1 MELKKKI
8 NFSNNGFCIIKQKF
22 FSKIE
27 INRIEEILDKLAES
41 QNPNIEINKTVMG
54 GKSLVLLNFIDENLE
69 LKNYINKIFA
79 DKEIISIIKNN
90 IGDNFKIKD
99 IGYRVSYPGDTGLHL
114 HQDADGENG
123 LVLNLGGNESHNGK
137 TCFVKSSHQF
147 TNLKNLIKKDSI
159 SYRLIKISKFF
170 LDFVD
175 CSSGSI
181 LMFDNKVWHGRFP
194 NQTNVPAKALLFG
207 IYREGSTIS
216 FQPNKN
222 LFKTSMNKL
231 DLKTYE
237 LDRFRCLNDNLV
249 ESVGID
255 SYYIIPNNNKKNNNN
270 FLIKKKSLK
279 TIIYIFL
286 IQFIYFFKRA

>member
-1 MELKKKI
+1 MEIKKKNFI
-8 NFSNNGFCIIKQKF
+8 NDGYCIIKKNF
-22 FSKIE
+22 FSTVE
-27 INRIEEILDKLAES
+27 INKIEEILDKLIES
-41 QNPNIEINKTVMG
+41 KNPNLEINKNVMG

-69 LKNYINKIFA
+69 LKKYINKIFA
-79 DKEIISIIKNN
+79 NKEIISIIKNN
-90 IGDNFKIKD
+90 IGGDFKIKE
-99 IGYRVSYPGDTGLHL
+99 IGYRISYSGDEGLHL

-123 LVLNLGGNESHNGK
+123 LVLNLGENESHNGK
-137 TCFVKSSHQF
+137 TCFIKSSHQF
-147 TNLKNLIKKDSI
+147 STIKKLINRDSI
-159 SYRLIKISKFF
+159 SHKLIKISKFF
-170 LDFVD
+170 LDFID

-194 NQTNVPAKALLFG
+194 NQTNTPSKALLFG
-207 IYREGSTIS
+207 IYKEGSTIS
-216 FQPNKN
+216 FQQNKN

-231 DLKTYE
+231 DLKNYE

-255 SYYIIPNNNKKNNNN
+255 SYYIIPNNNKKNNNS

>member
-1 MELKKKI
+1 MEIKKKNFI
-8 NFSNNGFCIIKQKF
+8 NDGYCTIKKNF
-22 FSKIE
+22 FSTVE
-27 INRIEEILDKLAES
+27 INKIEEILDKLIES
-41 QNPNIEINKTVMG
+41 KNPNLEINKNVMG

-69 LKNYINKIFA
+69 LKKYINKIFA
-79 DKEIISIIKNN
+79 NKEIISIIKNN
-90 IGDNFKIKD
+90 IGGNFKIKE
-99 IGYRVSYPGDTGLHL
+99 IGYRKSYPGDEGLHL

-123 LVLNLGGNESHNGK
+123 LVLNLGENESHNGK
-137 TCFVKSSHQF
+137 TCFIKSSHQF
-147 TNLKNLIKKDSI
+147 STIKKLINRDSI
-159 SYRLIKISKFF
+159 SYKLIKISKFF
-170 LDFVD
+170 LDFID
-175 CSSGSI
+175 CSPGSI

-194 NQTNVPAKALLFG
+194 NQTNIPSKALLFG
-207 IYREGSTIS
+207 IYREGSTIN

-231 DLKTYE
+231 DLKNYE

>member
-1 MELKKKI
+1 MKIENKK
-8 NFSNNGFCIIKQKF
+8 NFSNDGFCIIKKNF

-27 INRIEEILDKLAES
+27 INKIEEILDKLVES
-41 QNPNIEINKTVMG
+41 QNPNIEINKKVMG

-90 IGDNFKIKD
+90 IGENFKIKE
-99 IGYRVSYPGDTGLHL
+99 IGYRVSYPGDEGLHL

-123 LVLNLGGNESHNGK
+123 LVLNLGGNESYNGK
-137 TCFVKSSHQF
+137 TCFIKSSHHF
-147 TNLKNLIKKDSI
+147 SNIKNLIKKDSI

-175 CSSGSI
+175 YSAGSI

-207 IYREGSTIS
+207 IYKEGSTIN
-216 FQPNKN
+216 FEPEKN
-222 LFKTSMNKL
+222 LFSKNINKL
-231 DLKTYE
+231 DLKKYE
-237 LDRFRCLNDNLV
+237 LDRLRCLNDNLV
-249 ESVGID
+249 ESVGAD
-255 SYYIIPNNNKKNNNN
+255 SYYIIPDNKKNNSN
-270 FLIKKKSLK
+270 FLTKKKSLK
-279 TIIYIFL
+279 TTIYIFL
-286 IQFIYFFKRA
+286 IQLIYFFKRA